1 MVGKYKSLY
10 LHTSCV
16 ELQETRRAILEILLR
31 RAGPDGLRLKDLT
44 DELHLSNSAVL
55 SHIGVLQKD
64 DLIET
69 KHEGPWGR
77 GTRYWPKTT
86 FQALW
91 INPGARAPRQWA
103 SGQAIDWR
111 FPLVSRV
118 PDLKAQTFL
127 YHWLDLLLAKNR
139 LPPPRSK
146 FHAQPNPAP
155 SIHFIVYGSC
165 ARGDAG
171 ARSDIDILV
180 YTDGAKKKLESIV
193 DLAHEASLGTGRS
206 PDVRIIQA
214 KGWRTADAAFRANIG
229 AEGITVYSTDPNAT
243 FLEDTAAGAP

>member
-1 MVGKYKSLY
+1 M
-10 LHTSCV
+10 
-16 ELQETRRAILEILLR
+16 ELQGTRRAILEILLR
-31 RAGPDGLRLKDLT
+31 RAGSNGVRLKDLT

-64 DLIET
+64 HLIDT
-69 KHEGPWGR
+69 KHEGTWGR
-77 GTRYWPKTT
+77 GTRYWPKAT
-86 FQALW
+86 FQAVW
-91 INPGARAPRQWA
+91 INTNARAPLQWA

-118 PDLKAQTFL
+118 PDSKAQTCL
-127 YHWLDLLLAKNR
+127 YHWLDLLQAKKR
-139 LPPPRSK
+139 LPALRSK
-146 FHAQPNPAP
+146 FHVQSNPP
-155 SIHFIVYGSC
+155 PLVQFVVYGSC

-180 YTDGAKKKLESIV
+180 YTDGPKKPLAPLV

-214 KGWRTADAAFRANIG
+214 KDWRASDPAFQANIR
-229 AEGITVYSTDPNAT
+229 AEGLTIYSTDPNAA
-243 FLEDTAAGAP
+243 FLEDTLAGAA